1 MTLELLSLEWNK
13 LKKISK
19 NDPQP
24 ALFCIIQQALM
35 LCKFIFGGS
44 KMEHSFFWDYD
55 QKLVKL
61 VIDDN
66 FSVDVDSDDNKI
78 KVIRLLNTK
87 ANSIESFIK
96 LSAVLRHFLDGN
108 DVDCKINF
116 NFVDDNSDEE
126 IFYILSFKTVGEY
139 NENLLVKT
147 IKKEFISTD
156 DKKANYNKSDFKSKA
171 IIINGLRAQIW
182 LETLDKL
189 SFV

>member
-1 MTLELLSLEWNK
+1 LEWNK

-19 NDPQP
+19 NNPQP

-55 QKLVKL
+55 DELVRL

-78 KVIRLLNTK
+78 KVIRILNTK

-96 LSAVLRHFLDGN
+96 LSAILRHFLNGN
-108 DVDCKINF
+108 DIDRQINF
-116 NFVDDNSDEE
+116 NFIDDDGKKV
-126 IFYILSFKTVGEY
+126 FYILYFKTAERY
-139 NENLLVKT
+139 DHLLVKT
-147 IKKEFISTD
+147 LKKESMPTN
-156 DKKANYNKSDFKSKA
+156 DKKAKHNKSDFASKE